1 MAKITRNPLRIAY
14 IIYLG
19 TIAMLLFFLI
29 YPFLR
34 YALANAARYPL
45 GHRIRRFWGNWLMF
59 LGLVRVKTIFEEP
72 INGKQSYIITPN
84 HTSYVDI
91 ATLTVGLKQL
101 DFSFMA
107 KAELLK
113 IPLFNIWFKTIDI
126 AVDRKN
132 ARKAA
137 EAYIKATRFF
147 ESGRSLVIFPEGTIS
162 AQVPKMIKFKDG
174 PFKLAIEKQI
184 PILPVSILGNHLIFD
199 DSKKIT
205 GRPGFVTQ
213 YVHKPIATQGLTL
226 ADVEA
231 LKMQVFDSI
240 NIKLH
245 EYGYQ

>member
-19 TIAMLLFFLI
+19 TVAMGLFFLI

-34 YALANAARYPL
+34 YALAKPSRYTL

-59 LGLVRVKTIFEEP
+59 LGLVKIKTIFEEP
-72 INGKQSYIITPN
+72 IDSNQAYIITPN

-91 ATLTVGLKQL
+91 ATLTVGLKKL

-199 DSKKIT
+199 DSKEIT

-213 YVHKPIATQGLTL
+213 YVHKPIDTKGLTL
-226 ADVEA
+226 EDVEA